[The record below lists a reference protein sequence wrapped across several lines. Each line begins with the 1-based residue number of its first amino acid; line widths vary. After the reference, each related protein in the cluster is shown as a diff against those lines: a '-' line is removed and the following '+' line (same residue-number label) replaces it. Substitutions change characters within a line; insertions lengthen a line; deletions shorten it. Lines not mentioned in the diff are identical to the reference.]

1 MASSSSIYRDP
12 AALFDRMVRWFCIN
26 ERDSRWIRRAFVLAA
41 VLYLFFIGEAETG
54 PINEY
59 GHDIFVLLDGGW
71 RILNG
76 QVPYRDYYLSLGP
89 LEYMITAFGM
99 LLTHGSPQGIAIG
112 NAAFGAVVGIW
123 GWLLSR
129 RRMAAIPALL
139 VTAWLILTATLPT
152 PFGSTPRIMSC
163 AMIYN
168 RHGYALLGIVLVE
181 CAFAS
186 ERSLFRGGVSNGV
199 ALALMAFLKLNFFGV
214 AVLMLLATAPLRREE
229 MQRVWGFLLGLACTV
244 TAFALYL
251 RFAISAFLY
260 DMLLTIQARGSRL
273 RFSGVIGGTAGNPR
287 AVTLAI
293 LTLVTVLLTAQRGL
307 WTRNAVRIILL
318 VAVVIAA
325 GPLFAQT
332 NAFDS
337 GDGLI
342 TLWVIVLLG
351 VLTPALHQ
359 SKEKVAIVAVIL
371 LSMGGVFAEFVMDA
385 ESVKALHRF
394 QSASARAQGF
404 SINSDG
410 MGRLK
415 FYDSMR
421 ENLPSHFDNGR
432 FITGYV
438 NDGLTLLRN
447 SSTQDERVLTLGYIN
462 PFAYILRRK
471 PALGGSPWLK
481 EGENFP
487 QTRPLDA
494 SMIFGNADLIM
505 VANYQSSSQES
516 DIALAAAYHSYLVQH
531 FDLVASSQWWS
542 LYRRKR

>member
-1 MASSSSIYRDP
+1 M
-12 AALFDRMVRWFCIN
+12 
-26 ERDSRWIRRAFVLAA
+26 
-41 VLYLFFIGEAETG
+41 
-54 PINEY
+54 
-59 GHDIFVLLDGGW
+59 LLDGGW

-76 QVPYRDYYLSLGP
+76 QVPYRDFYLSLGP

-112 NAAFGAVVGIW
+112 NAAFGAIVGIW
-123 GWLLSR
+123 GGLLSR
-129 RRMAAIPALL
+129 RRMAAIPVLL
-139 VTAWLILTATLPT
+139 VTAWLILMATLPT
-152 PFGSTPRIMSC
+152 PLGTTPQIMSC

-186 ERSLFRGGVSNGV
+186 ERSRFWGGVSSGV
-199 ALALMAFLKLNFFGV
+199 ALALLAFLKLNFFGV
-214 AVLMLLATAPLRREE
+214 AALMLLATVPVRREE
-229 MQRVWGFLLGLACTV
+229 MQRAWGFLLGLACTV
-244 TAFALYL
+244 TAFAFYL
-251 RFAISAFLY
+251 QFAISAFLY

-273 RFSGVIGGTAGNPR
+273 RVSEVIGGTAGNPR

-293 LTLVTVLLTAQRGL
+293 LTLVTVLLTVQRGF
-307 WTRNAVRIILL
+307 WTRNVVRVILL
-318 VAVVIAA
+318 VAVVIAT
-325 GPLFAQT
+325 GPLFAKT
-332 NAFDS
+332 NAIDS

-342 TLWVIVLLG
+342 TLWVIVMLG
-351 VLTPALHQ
+351 VLTTALHQ
-359 SKEKVAIVAVIL
+359 CKEKVAIVAVIL
-371 LSMGGVFAEFVMDA
+371 LSMGGIIAEFVIDA
-385 ESVKALHRF
+385 KSVKTLHHF
-394 QSASARAQGF
+394 QSASASAQGF

-415 FYDSMR
+415 FYDTTLDYSPDR
-421 ENLPSHFDNGR
+421 FDNGR
-432 FITGYV
+432 FITAYV

-481 EGENFP
+481 VNDNFP
-487 QTRPLDA
+487 RTRPLDA
-494 SMIFGNADLIM
+494 GMIFGNADLIM

-516 DIALAAAYHSYLVQH
+516 DIALAAIYHSYLVQH
-531 FDLVASSQWWS
+531 FDFVASSQWWS

>member
-1 MASSSSIYRDP
+1 MASSSSISRDP
-12 AALFDRMVRWFCIN
+12 AALFDRAMRWFCIN

-41 VLYLFFIGEAETG
+41 VLCLIFIGAAETG

-59 GHDIFVLLDGGW
+59 GHDIFVLLDGDW

-76 QVPYRDYYLSLGP
+76 QVPYRDFYLSLGP

-99 LLTHGSPQGIAIG
+99 LLTHGSTQGIAIG
-112 NAAFGAVVGIW
+112 NAVFGAVVGIW

-152 PFGSTPRIMSC
+152 PLGATPQTMSC

-168 RHGYALLGIVLVE
+168 RHGYVLLGIVLVE

-186 ERSLFRGGVSNGV
+186 ERSRFRGGVSSGV
-199 ALALMAFLKLNFFGV
+199 ALVLMAFLKLNFFG
-214 AVLMLLATAPLRREE
+214 AAALMLLATAPLRREE
-229 MQRVWGFLLGLACTV
+229 MPRLWGFLLGLACTV

-251 RFAISAFLY
+251 HFAISAFLY
-260 DMLLTIQARGSRL
+260 DMQLTIQARGSRL
-273 RFSGVIGGTAGNPR
+273 SLIGVMGGTAGNPR

-293 LTLVTVLLTAQRGL
+293 LTLVTVLLTAQRGI

-318 VAVVIAA
+318 AGVVIASEA
-325 GPLFAQT
+325 LFEQT

-337 GDGLI
+337 GDVLI
-342 TLWVIVLLG
+342 TLWVIIMLG
-351 VLTPALHQ
+351 VLTSTFQQ
-359 SKEKVAIVAVIL
+359 SKETVAIVAVIL
-371 LSMGGVFAEFVMDA
+371 LSMGGIIPEFVMDA
-385 ESVKALHRF
+385 ESMKALHHF
-394 QSASARAQGF
+394 QSASVRAQGF

-410 MGRLK
+410 MERLK
-415 FYDSMR
+415 FYDNMR
-421 ENLPSHFDNGR
+421 DYSPYHFDNGR

-481 EGENFP
+481 MGDNFP
-487 QTRPLDA
+487 QTRLLDA
-494 SMIFGNADLIM
+494 SMIFGNADLIK

-516 DIALAAAYHSYLVQH
+516 DIALAAAYHSYLMQH
-531 FDLVASSQWWS
+531 FDFVASSQWWS